1 MEPRINIFV
10 GHFGSGKTEMAVNYA
25 MMKAK
30 SGKKVTI
37 VDCDIVNTYF
47 RTLDAKDELE
57 KAGVKV
63 IAPLFANSNLEM
75 QMLPPDVL
83 SVFEDKEREIVFD
96 VGGDEDGAVVL
107 GSYRHLFER
116 EGYRMFFVI
125 NARRPLTANDE
136 DTIEYMI
143 DIEKASR
150 LTITNLVN
158 NTNLAGE
165 TEIEDILFGD
175 DVVKKIA
182 DRTHIDYTYV
192 GVADGLE
199 KKLPENLRD
208 TAFGLRLYLKLSF

>member
-1 MEPRINIFV
+1 MEPRISIFV
-10 GHFGSGKTEMAVNYA
+10 GHFGSGKTEMAINYA
-25 MMKAK
+25 MKRAK

-47 RTLDAKDELE
+47 RTLDAKKELE
-57 KAGVKV
+57 AMNIKV

-75 QMLPPDVL
+75 QMLPPEIL
-83 SVFEDKEREIVFD
+83 SVFEDKDSEIVFD

-125 NARRPLTANDE
+125 NARRPLTMNAS

-150 LTITNLVN
+150 LTITDIVN

-165 TEIEDILFGD
+165 TEIEDVLFGD
-175 DVVKKIA
+175 GVVSEIA
-182 DRTHIDYTYV
+182 EKTKLGYTYV
-192 GVADGLE
+192 GISDGLM
-199 KKLPENLRD
+199 KKLPENLKNK
-208 TAFGLRLYLKLSF
+208 AFGLSLYLKLSF